1 MNMLASRF
9 MSMILST
16 MGSGISFA
24 RSSALAIGLVLV
36 MSLSGCAVGPKYQ
49 RPSAPVPTQF
59 KESIAPAT
67 PGAGTPAI
75 AYNNWWLVFNDP
87 TLDQLEN
94 EADSANQDIRIA
106 VARVDQ
112 AEAAARYSRSFL
124 SPTLSLGASLSRTR
138 EAQNR
143 PNNGNTNGRAA
154 TYNDFQ
160 LPLFFSYEIDT
171 WGRVRRSLEAARD
184 VHQATEADLR
194 FVRLSVEAAV
204 ALDYYSLRENDAERA
219 VLDSTIEQLQQAL
232 NVMTNRFREGINSEL
247 EVKQAKTLLD
257 QTKAQAQ
264 ALDVQRSQ
272 LEHAIAVL
280 DGRAASDFSLPKAPF
295 SGEPPAIP
303 PGLPADLLAR
313 RPDIAE
319 TDRYVAAAT
328 AQIGVART
336 AYLPHLSLTGYA
348 GFESTNTSSI
358 FNWQNFITSLGA
370 AALTPVFNGGR
381 IRADVDQ
388 AKAAYRGSLA
398 QYEKTVLTAYQEV
411 EDQLAALRI
420 LSGEAQSENDA
431 VDDARR
437 AEEIAMNRYKAGLVG
452 YLDVVFAETTLL
464 SNERVATQINGQRMV
479 ATVVLVKALG
489 GGWLGVSA
497 PPQLKP
503 NDQTGEASTPAT
515 RVPAAPKVTTMSGAN
530 QAMASPK

>member
-1 MNMLASRF
+1 MLANKLIPLTSSIPR
-9 MSMILST
+9 L
-16 MGSGISFA
+16 GIPAA
-24 RSSALAIGLVLV
+24 RSSAVAVCIVV
-36 MSLSGCAVGPKYQ
+36 AMSLSGCAVGPKYQ

-59 KESIAPAT
+59 KESNAPAT
-67 PGAGTPAI
+67 PGTGTPSI
-75 AYNNWWLVFNDP
+75 AYNNWWLVFNDS
-87 TLDQLEN
+87 TLNQLEN
-94 EADSANQDIRIA
+94 DADSANQDIRVA

-112 AEAAARYSRSFL
+112 AEAAARYARSFL
-124 SPTLSLGASLSRTR
+124 SPTLSLGTSVSRTR

-154 TYNDFQ
+154 TFNDFQ
-160 LPLFFSYEIDT
+160 LPLFFSYEIDA

-219 VLDSTIEQLQQAL
+219 VLDSTIEELQQAL
-232 NVMTNRFREGINSEL
+232 DVMNNRFHEGLNSEL
-247 EVKQAKTLLD
+247 EVKQEKTLLD

-295 SGEPPAIP
+295 D
-303 PGLPADLLAR
+303 GLPPFIPAGLPSDLLAR

-319 TDRYVAAAT
+319 ADRFVAAAT

-358 FNWQNFITSLGA
+358 FNWQNFLTSLGA

-388 AKAAYRGSLA
+388 AKAAYRVSLA
-398 QYEKTVLTAYQEV
+398 QYAKTVLTAYQEV

-420 LSGEAQSENDA
+420 LSGEAQSESDA
-431 VDDARR
+431 VEDAKR

-452 YLDVVFAETTLL
+452 NLDVVFAETTLL
-464 SNERVATQINGQRMV
+464 SNERVATQISGQRMV

-503 NDQTGEASTPAT
+503 NSQTGETAT
-515 RVPAAPKVTTMSGAN
+515 NPSK
-530 QAMASPK
+530 

>member
-1 MNMLASRF
+1 MPLSRLV
-9 MSMILST
+9 SMTSSLSLT
-16 MGSGISFA
+16 RLRISTV
-24 RSSALAIGLVLV
+24 RSSAVAIGLAMV
-36 MSLSGCAVGPKYQ
+36 MSLSGCAVGPKYR
-49 RPSAPVPTQF
+49 RPSAPVPPQF
-59 KESIAPAT
+59 KESTVPAT
-67 PGAGTPAI
+67 QGAGTPLI
-75 AYNNWWLVFNDP
+75 AYNNWWLIFNDP
-87 TLDQLEN
+87 TLDRLEK
-94 EADSANQDIRIA
+94 EADAANQDIRVA

-124 SPTLSLGASLSRTR
+124 SPTVSLGTSLSRTR

-143 PNNGNTNGRAA
+143 PNNGNTFGRAA
-154 TYNDFQ
+154 TFNDFQ
-160 LPLFFSYEIDT
+160 VPLYFRYEIDA
-171 WGRVRRSLEAARD
+171 WGRVRRSLESARD

-232 NVMTNRFREGINSEL
+232 DVMTNRFHSGLNSEL

-264 ALDVQRSQ
+264 ALDVRRAQ

-295 SGEPPAIP
+295 D
-303 PGLPADLLAR
+303 GLPPSIPSGLPSDLLAR

-319 TDRYVAAAT
+319 ADRYVAAAT

-336 AYLPHLSLTGYA
+336 AYLPHLSLTGYT

-358 FNWQNFITSLGA
+358 FNWQNFIASLGV

-388 AKAAYRGSLA
+388 ARAAYRGSLA

-420 LSGEAQSENDA
+420 LSGEAQSEDDA
-431 VDDARR
+431 VDDAKR

-464 SNERVATQINGQRMV
+464 SSERVATQISGQRMV

-497 PPQLKP
+497 PPQLRP
-503 NDQTGEASTPAT
+503 NNQTGETAT
-515 RVPAAPKVTTMSGAN
+515 KPGN
-530 QAMASPK
+530 

>member
-1 MNMLASRF
+1 MHPTRF
-9 MSMILST
+9 ITMTLSMTRRRSST
-16 MGSGISFA
+16 V
-24 RSSALAIGLVLV
+24 RSSAVAVGLVMLV
-36 MSLSGCAVGPKYQ
+36 SLSGCAVGPKYQ

-59 KESIAPAT
+59 KESVAPTT
-67 PGAGTPAI
+67 PETGTPTI
-75 AYNNWWLVFNDP
+75 AYNNWWLVFNDS
-87 TLDQLEN
+87 TLNQLEN
-94 EADSANQDIRIA
+94 DADSANQDIRVA

-112 AEAAARYSRSFL
+112 AEAAARYSHSFL
-124 SPTLSLGASLSRTR
+124 SPTLSLGASASRTR

-143 PNNGNTNGRAA
+143 PNNGNTDGRAA

-160 LPLFFSYEIDT
+160 LPLFFSYEIDA
-171 WGRVRRSLEAARD
+171 WGRVRRSLESARD

-204 ALDYYSLRENDAERA
+204 ALDYYSLRETDAERA

-232 NVMTNRFREGINSEL
+232 NVMTNRFHEGLNSEL

-264 ALDVQRSQ
+264 ALDIQRAQ

-280 DGRAASDFSLPKAPF
+280 DGRAAPDFSLPKAPF
-295 SGEPPAIP
+295 D
-303 PGLPADLLAR
+303 GLPPSIPSGLPSDLLAR

-319 TDRYVAAAT
+319 ADRYVAAAT

-336 AYLPHLSLTGYA
+336 AYLPHLSLTGYT
-348 GFESTNTSSI
+348 GFESTNTASI
-358 FNWQNFITSLGA
+358 FNWQNFIASLGA
-370 AALTPVFNGGR
+370 AALTPIFNGGR

-388 AKAAYRGSLA
+388 ARAAYRGSLA

-411 EDQLAALRI
+411 EDQVAALRI
-420 LSGEAQSENDA
+420 LSDEAQSESAA
-431 VDDARR
+431 VDDAKR

-452 YLDVVFAETTLL
+452 YLDVVFAQTTLL
-464 SNERVATQINGQRMV
+464 SNERVATQISGQRMV

-503 NDQTGEASTPAT
+503 NNQTAETATKPAS
-515 RVPAAPKVTTMSGAN
+515 
-530 QAMASPK
+530 

>member
-1 MNMLASRF
+1 MRPITFAPKAVR
-9 MSMILST
+9 ITWRRIST
-16 MGSGISFA
+16 QSNAAI
-24 RSSALAIGLVLV
+24 ALLMV

-59 KESIAPAT
+59 KESNAPAQAT
-67 PGAGTPAI
+67 QESTNPSIG
-75 AYNNWWLVFNDP
+75 YSNWWLIFNDP
-87 TLDQLEN
+87 TLNQLESD
-94 EADSANQDIRIA
+94 ADSANQDIRVA

-124 SPTLSLGASLSRTR
+124 SPTLSLGTSLSRTR

-154 TYNDFQ
+154 TFNDFQ
-160 LPLFFSYEIDT
+160 LPLFFSYEIDA

-184 VHQATEADLR
+184 VHRATEADLR

-204 ALDYYSLRENDAERA
+204 ALDYYSLRETDAERA
-219 VLDSTIEQLQQAL
+219 VLDSTIQQLQQAL
-232 NVMTNRFREGINSEL
+232 DVMTNRFHSGLNSEL

-264 ALDVQRSQ
+264 ALDVQRAQ

-280 DGRAASDFSLPKAPF
+280 DGRAASDFSLPTAPF
-295 SGEPPAIP
+295 TGLPPSIP
-303 PGLPADLLAR
+303 PGLPSDLLAR

-319 TDRYVAAAT
+319 ADRYVAAAT

-336 AYLPHLSLTGYA
+336 AYLPQLSLTGFA
-348 GFESTNTSSI
+348 GFESTAIGSLFS
-358 FNWQNFITSLGA
+358 WQNGIASLA
-370 AALTPVFNGGR
+370 ASALTPVFNGGR

-388 AKAAYRGSLA
+388 AKARYRESLG
-398 QYEKTVLTAYQEV
+398 QYVKTVLTAYQEV

-420 LSGEAQSENDA
+420 LSGEAQSQSDA
-431 VDDARR
+431 VDAAKR

-452 YLDVVFAETTLL
+452 YLDVVFAQTTLL
-464 SNERVATQINGQRMV
+464 SNQRVATQISGQRMV

-497 PPQLKP
+497 PPQL
-503 NDQTGEASTPAT
+503 NQTAETEVNLT
-515 RVPAAPKVTTMSGAN
+515 K
-530 QAMASPK
+530 

>member
-1 MNMLASRF
+1 MLPITF
-9 MSMILST
+9 TSMTLRMMWRRIATIQS
-16 MGSGISFA
+16 SGTAI
-24 RSSALAIGLVLV
+24 ALVMV
-36 MSLSGCAVGPKYQ
+36 MSLSGCAVGPRYQ
-49 RPSAPVPTQF
+49 RPTAPVPTEF
-59 KESIAPAT
+59 KESSAPAT
-67 PGAGTPAI
+67 QGAQTPPI

-87 TLDQLEN
+87 TLDRLER
-94 EADSANQDIRIA
+94 EADAANQDIRVA

-124 SPTLSLGASLSRTR
+124 SPTLSVGASASRTR

-160 LPLFFSYEIDT
+160 LPLFFNYEIDA
-171 WGRVRRSLEAARD
+171 WGRVRRSLESARD

-194 FVRLSVEAAV
+194 FLRLSVEAAV

-219 VLDSTIEQLQQAL
+219 VLDSTIEELQQAL
-232 NVMTNRFREGINSEL
+232 DVMTNRFRSGLNSEL

-264 ALDVQRSQ
+264 ALDVQRAQ

-295 SGEPPAIP
+295 D
-303 PGLPADLLAR
+303 GLPPSIPSGLPSDLLAR

-319 TDRYVAAAT
+319 ADRYVAAAT

-336 AYLPHLSLTGYA
+336 AYLPQLSLTGYT
-348 GFESTNTSSI
+348 GFESTNTASI
-358 FNWQNFITSLGA
+358 FNWQNFIASLGA

-431 VDDARR
+431 VADAKR

-452 YLDVVFAETTLL
+452 YLDVVFAQTTLL
-464 SNERVATQINGQRMV
+464 SNERVATQISGQRMV

-497 PPQLKP
+497 PPQVKP
-503 NDQTGEASTPAT
+503 NKQTGEAATNST
-515 RVPAAPKVTTMSGAN
+515 K
-530 QAMASPK
+530 

>member
-1 MNMLASRF
+1 MLPTRF
-9 MSMILST
+9 MSITLWVTRLRVST
-16 MGSGISFA
+16 G
-24 RSSALAIGLVLV
+24 RSSAAAISLVIV

-49 RPSAPVPTQF
+49 RPSAPVPTKF
-59 KESIAPAT
+59 KESAAPTTQAT
-67 PGAGTPAI
+67 STPPI

-94 EADSANQDIRIA
+94 EADSANQDIRVA

-112 AEAAARYSRSFL
+112 AEAAARYARSFL

-143 PNNGNTNGRAA
+143 PNNGNTGGRAA

-160 LPLFFSYEIDT
+160 VPLFFSYEIDA
-171 WGRVRRSLEAARD
+171 WGRVRRSLESARD

-194 FVRLSVEAAV
+194 FVRLSVEATV
-204 ALDYYSLRENDAERA
+204 ALDYYSLRETDAERA
-219 VLDSTIEQLQQAL
+219 VLDSTIQQLQQAL
-232 NVMTNRFREGINSEL
+232 DVMTNRFHEGLNSEL

-295 SGEPPAIP
+295 NGLPPSIP
-303 PGLPADLLAR
+303 PGLPSDLLAR
-313 RPDIAE
+313 RADIAE
-319 TDRYVAAAT
+319 ADRYVAAAT

-336 AYLPHLSLTGYA
+336 AYLPQLSLTGYA

-358 FNWQNFITSLGA
+358 FNWQNFIASLGA

-420 LSGEAQSENDA
+420 LSGEAQSESDA
-431 VDDARR
+431 VDDAKR

-464 SNERVATQINGQRMV
+464 SNERVATQISGQRMV
-479 ATVVLVKALG
+479 ATVALVKALG

-497 PPQLKP
+497 PPQLKA
-503 NDQTGEASTPAT
+503 NNHTGEAATNST
-515 RVPAAPKVTTMSGAN
+515 K
-530 QAMASPK
+530 

>member
-1 MNMLASRF
+1 MIPDRFIPMNSSIPRF
-9 MSMILST
+9 RV
-16 MGSGISFA
+16 FAA
-24 RSSALAIGLVLV
+24 RSSAAAVGVIMVT
-36 MSLSGCAVGPKYQ
+36 SLSGCAVGPKYQ

-59 KESIAPAT
+59 KESSARATPAT
-67 PGAGTPAI
+67 GTPPI
-75 AYNNWWLVFNDP
+75 AYNNWWLVFNDS
-87 TLDQLEN
+87 TLNQLEN
-94 EADSANQDIRIA
+94 DADSANQDIRVA

-124 SPTLSLGASLSRTR
+124 SPTLSVGASVSRTR
-138 EAQNR
+138 EAQDR

-160 LPLFFSYEIDT
+160 LPLFFKYEIDA
-171 WGRVRRSLEAARD
+171 WGRVRRSLESARD
-184 VHQATEADLR
+184 IHQATEADLR
-194 FVRLSVEAAV
+194 LVRLSVEASV
-204 ALDYYSLRENDAERA
+204 AIDYYSLRETDAERA

-232 NVMTNRFREGINSEL
+232 DVMTNRFHSGLNSEL

-264 ALDVQRSQ
+264 ALDVQRAQ

-280 DGRAASDFSLPKAPF
+280 DGCAASDFSLPKAPF
-295 SGEPPAIP
+295 TGLPPSIP
-303 PGLPADLLAR
+303 AGLPADLLAR

-319 TDRYVAAAT
+319 ADRYVAAAT

-336 AYLPHLSLTGYA
+336 AYLPRLSLTGYA
-348 GFESTNTSSI
+348 GFESTNTTSI
-358 FNWQNFITSLGA
+358 FNWQNFIASLGA
-370 AALTPVFNGGR
+370 AALTPLFNGGR

-420 LSGEAQSENDA
+420 LSGEAKSENDA
-431 VDDARR
+431 VDDAKR

-452 YLDVVFAETTLL
+452 YLDVVFAQTTLL

-489 GGWLGVSA
+489 GGWLEVSA

-503 NDQTGEASTPAT
+503 NNQTGEAAANST
-515 RVPAAPKVTTMSGAN
+515 K
-530 QAMASPK
+530 

>member
-1 MNMLASRF
+1 MRLTRF
-9 MSMILST
+9 VPMTLSLT
-16 MGSGISFA
+16 RVRISAA
-24 RSSALAIGLVLV
+24 RSSAVAIGLVMV

-59 KESIAPAT
+59 KESTSPAT
-67 PGAGTPAI
+67 QGAATPPI

-87 TLDQLEN
+87 TLNQLESD
-94 EADSANQDIRIA
+94 ADSANQDIRVA

-112 AEAAARYSRSFL
+112 AEAAARYARSFL
-124 SPTLSLGASLSRTR
+124 SPTISLGTSLSRTR

-143 PNNGNTNGRAA
+143 PNNGNTKGRAA

-160 LPLFFSYEIDT
+160 LPLFFSYEIDA
-171 WGRVRRSLEAARD
+171 WGRVRRSLESARD

-194 FVRLSVEAAV
+194 FVRLSVETAV
-204 ALDYYSLRENDAERA
+204 AMDYYSLRENDAERA
-219 VLDSTIEQLQQAL
+219 VLDSTIEQFQQAL
-232 NVMTNRFREGINSEL
+232 DVTTNRFHEGINSEL

-264 ALDVQRSQ
+264 ALDVQRAQ

-295 SGEPPAIP
+295 D
-303 PGLPADLLAR
+303 GLPPSIPSGLPSDLLAR

-319 TDRYVAAAT
+319 ADRYVAAAT

-336 AYLPHLSLTGYA
+336 AYLPQLSLTGFL
-348 GFESTNTSSI
+348 GFESTATGSLFS
-358 FNWQNFITSLGA
+358 WQNSIASLGA

-388 AKAAYRGSLA
+388 ARAKYRESLA
-398 QYEKTVLTAYQEV
+398 QYVKTVLTAYQEV

-420 LSGEAQSENDA
+420 LSGEAQSETDA
-431 VDDARR
+431 VDDAKR

-452 YLDVVFAETTLL
+452 YLDVVFAQTTLL
-464 SNERVATQINGQRMV
+464 SSERVATQISGQRMV

-497 PPQLKP
+497 PPPLDP
-503 NDQTGEASTPAT
+503 NQQTGETAT
-515 RVPAAPKVTTMSGAN
+515 NPTK
-530 QAMASPK
+530 

>member
-1 MNMLASRF
+1 
-9 MSMILST
+9 MIQIKS
-16 MGSGISFA
+16 IS
-24 RSSALAIGLVLV
+24 LTAIGLVAVIALT
-36 MSLSGCAVGPKYQ
+36 GCAVGPKYQ

-59 KESIAPAT
+59 KESAEQPAQT
-67 PGAGTPAI
+67 STTPAI

-87 TLDQLEN
+87 TLNQLEN
-94 EADSANQDIRIA
+94 DADSANQDIRVA
-106 VARVDQ
+106 VARVDE
-112 AEAAARYSRSFL
+112 AEAAARYARSFM
-124 SPTLSLGASLSRTR
+124 SPTLSLGTSVSRTR

-143 PNNGNTNGRAA
+143 PNNGNTGGRAA
-154 TYNDFQ
+154 TFNDFQ
-160 LPLFFSYEIDT
+160 IPLFFGYEIDA

-204 ALDYYSLRENDAERA
+204 ALDYYGLRENDAERA
-219 VLDSTIEQLQQAL
+219 VLDSTIQELQQAL
-232 NVMTNRFREGINSEL
+232 DVVTNRFHSGLNSEL

-264 ALDVQRSQ
+264 ALDVQRAQ

-295 SGEPPAIP
+295 TGLPPSIP
-303 PGLPADLLAR
+303 PGLPSDLLAR
-313 RPDIAE
+313 RSDIAE
-319 TDRYVAAAT
+319 ADRYVAAAT

-336 AYLPHLSLTGYA
+336 AYLPQLSLTGYA
-348 GFESTNTSSI
+348 GFESTAIGSLV
-358 FNWQNFITSLGA
+358 NWQNSIVSLGA

-388 AKAAYRGSLA
+388 AKARYRESLG
-398 QYEKTVLTAYQEV
+398 QYVKTVLTAYQEV

-420 LSGEAQSENDA
+420 LSGEAQSQSDA
-431 VDDARR
+431 VDAAKR

-464 SNERVATQINGQRMV
+464 SNERVATQISGQRMV

-497 PPQLKP
+497 APQL
-503 NDQTGEASTPAT
+503 NQTGETA
-515 RVPAAPKVTTMSGAN
+515 VN
-530 QAMASPK
+530 QTK

>member
-1 MNMLASRF
+1 MLPTRF
-9 MSMILST
+9 MSMTLFMT
-16 MGSGISFA
+16 RLRNPTA
-24 RSSALAIGLVLV
+24 RSSAVAIGLAMM

-49 RPSAPVPTQF
+49 RPSVPVPSQF
-59 KESIAPAT
+59 KESTAPAT
-67 PGAGTPAI
+67 QGAGTPAI

-87 TLDQLEN
+87 TLDRLEN
-94 EADSANQDIRIA
+94 EADSANQDIRVA

-124 SPTLSLGASLSRTR
+124 SPTLSLGTSLSRTR

-143 PNNGNTNGRAA
+143 PNNGNTLGRAA
-154 TYNDFQ
+154 TFNDFQ
-160 LPLFFSYEIDT
+160 LPLIFSYEIDA
-171 WGRVRRSLEAARD
+171 WGRVRRSLESARD
-184 VHQATEADLR
+184 VQQATQADLR

-219 VLDSTIEQLQQAL
+219 VLDSSIEQLQQAL
-232 NVMTNRFREGINSEL
+232 DVMTNRFHEGINSEL

-257 QTKAQAQ
+257 QTKTQAQ

-280 DGRAASDFSLPKAPF
+280 DGRAASEFSLPKAPF
-295 SGEPPAIP
+295 SGAPPSIP
-303 PGLPADLLAR
+303 PGLPSDLLAR

-319 TDRYVAAAT
+319 ADRYVAAAT
-328 AQIGVART
+328 AQIGVARA
-336 AYLPHLSLTGYA
+336 AYLPQLSLTGFA
-348 GFESTNTSSI
+348 GFESTAIGSLFS
-358 FNWQNFITSLGA
+358 WQNSIASLGA

-388 AKAAYRGSLA
+388 ARAKYRESLA
-398 QYEKTVLTAYQEV
+398 QYAKTVLTSYQEV

-431 VDDARR
+431 VDDAKR

-464 SNERVATQINGQRMV
+464 SNERVATQISGQRMV

-489 GGWLGVSA
+489 GGWLGVA
-497 PPQLKP
+497 TPQQYKP
-503 NDQTGEASTPAT
+503 NNQSGETGTQA
-515 RVPAAPKVTTMSGAN
+515 RVPAAPKEKTLSGAN
-530 QAMASPK
+530 HTMALPE

>member
-1 MNMLASRF
+1 
-9 MSMILST
+9 
-16 MGSGISFA
+16 
-24 RSSALAIGLVLV
+24 
-36 MSLSGCAVGPKYQ
+36 
-49 RPSAPVPTQF
+49 
-59 KESIAPAT
+59 
-67 PGAGTPAI
+67 
-75 AYNNWWLVFNDP
+75 
-87 TLDQLEN
+87 
-94 EADSANQDIRIA
+94 
-106 VARVDQ
+106 
-112 AEAAARYSRSFL
+112 
-124 SPTLSLGASLSRTR
+124 
-138 EAQNR
+138 
-143 PNNGNTNGRAA
+143 
-154 TYNDFQ
+154 
-160 LPLFFSYEIDT
+160 
-171 WGRVRRSLEAARD
+171 
-184 VHQATEADLR
+184 
-194 FVRLSVEAAV
+194 VRLSVEAAV

-219 VLDSTIEQLQQAL
+219 VLDSTTEQLQKGL
-232 NVMTNRFREGINSEL
+232 ELMTNRFREGINSEL

-264 ALDVQRSQ
+264 ALDVQRAQ

-280 DGRAASDFSLPKAPF
+280 DGRAPSDFSLPKALF
-295 SGEPPAIP
+295 NGRPPSIP
-303 PGLPADLLAR
+303 PGLPSDLLAR

-319 TDRYVAAAT
+319 ADRFVAAAT

-348 GFESTNTSSI
+348 GFESTNTTSI
-358 FNWQNFITSLGA
+358 FNWQNFITSLGV

-388 AKAAYRGSLA
+388 AKATYRVSLG

-431 VDDARR
+431 VDDAKR
-437 AEEIAMNRYKAGLVG
+437 AEEIAMNRYQAGLVG

-497 PPQLKP
+497 PSQL
-503 NDQTGEASTPAT
+503 NANSQVGEAVVNAT
-515 RVPAAPKVTTMSGAN
+515 K
-530 QAMASPK
+530 

>member
-1 MNMLASRF
+1 
-9 MSMILST
+9 MIQIKS
-16 MGSGISFA
+16 IS
-24 RSSALAIGLVLV
+24 LTAIGLVAVIALT
-36 MSLSGCAVGPKYQ
+36 GCAVGPKYQ

-59 KESIAPAT
+59 KESAEQPAQT
-67 PGAGTPAI
+67 STTPAI

-87 TLDQLEN
+87 TLNQLEN
-94 EADSANQDIRIA
+94 DADSANQDIRVA
-106 VARVDQ
+106 VARVDE
-112 AEAAARYSRSFL
+112 AEAAARYARSFM
-124 SPTLSLGASLSRTR
+124 SPTLSLGTSVSRTR

-143 PNNGNTNGRAA
+143 PNNGNTGGRAA
-154 TYNDFQ
+154 TFNDFQ
-160 LPLFFSYEIDT
+160 IPLFFSYEIDA

-184 VHQATEADLR
+184 VHPATEADLR

-204 ALDYYSLRENDAERA
+204 ALDYYGLRENDAERA
-219 VLDSTIEQLQQAL
+219 VLDSTIQELQQAL
-232 NVMTNRFREGINSEL
+232 DVVTNRFHSGLNSEL

-264 ALDVQRSQ
+264 ALDVQRAQ

-295 SGEPPAIP
+295 TGLPPSIP
-303 PGLPADLLAR
+303 PGLPSDLLAR
-313 RPDIAE
+313 RSDIAE
-319 TDRYVAAAT
+319 ADRYVAAAT

-336 AYLPHLSLTGYA
+336 AYLPQLSLTGYA
-348 GFESTNTSSI
+348 GFESTAIGSLV
-358 FNWQNFITSLGA
+358 NWQNSIVSLGA

-388 AKAAYRGSLA
+388 AKARYRESLG
-398 QYEKTVLTAYQEV
+398 QYVKTVLTAYQEV

-420 LSGEAQSENDA
+420 LSGEAQSQSDA
-431 VDDARR
+431 VDAAKR

-464 SNERVATQINGQRMV
+464 SNERVATQISGQRMV

-497 PPQLKP
+497 APQL
-503 NDQTGEASTPAT
+503 NQTGETA
-515 RVPAAPKVTTMSGAN
+515 VN
-530 QAMASPK
+530 QTK

>member
-1 MNMLASRF
+1 MLPTITP
-9 MSMILST
+9 SMMRLR
-16 MGSGISFA
+16 ISA
-24 RSSALAIGLVLV
+24 ALSSAVAIGLVMM

-67 PGAGTPAI
+67 QAAGTPPI

-87 TLDQLEN
+87 TLNQLEN
-94 EADSANQDIRIA
+94 EADSANQDIRVA

-112 AEAAARYSRSFL
+112 AEAAARYARSFL
-124 SPTLSLGASLSRTR
+124 SPTLSLGTSVSRTR

-143 PNNGNTNGRAA
+143 PNNGNTFGRAA
-154 TYNDFQ
+154 TFNDFQ
-160 LPLFFSYEIDT
+160 LPLLFSYEIDA
-171 WGRVRRSLEAARD
+171 WGRVRRSLESARD

-219 VLDSTIEQLQQAL
+219 VLDSMIEQLQQAL
-232 NVMTNRFREGINSEL
+232 DVTTNRFHEGINSDL

-280 DGRAASDFSLPKAPF
+280 DGRPASDFTLPKAPF
-295 SGEPPAIP
+295 TGLPPSIP
-303 PGLPADLLAR
+303 PGLPSELLAR

-319 TDRYVAAAT
+319 ADRFVAAST

-336 AYLPHLSLTGYA
+336 AYLPQLSLTGFL
-348 GFESTNTSSI
+348 GFESTATGSL
-358 FNWQNFITSLGA
+358 FNWQNGIASLGA
-370 AALTPVFNGGR
+370 AALTPIFNGGR

-388 AKAAYRGSLA
+388 AKAKYRESLA
-398 QYEKTVLTAYQEV
+398 QYVKTVLTAYQEV

-420 LSGEAQSENDA
+420 LSGEAQSESDA
-431 VDDARR
+431 VEDAKR
-437 AEEIAMNRYKAGLVG
+437 AEEIAMNRYKVGLVG
-452 YLDVVFAETTLL
+452 YLDVVFAQTTLL
-464 SNERVATQINGQRMV
+464 ANERVATQISGQRMV

-497 PPQLKP
+497 PSQLKA
-503 NDQTGEASTPAT
+503 NNQTGEAVTNST
-515 RVPAAPKVTTMSGAN
+515 K
-530 QAMASPK
+530 

>member
-1 MNMLASRF
+1 MLLTTF
-9 MSMILST
+9 MSMT
-16 MGSGISFA
+16 SFMTHLRVSIV
-24 RSSALAIGLVLV
+24 RSSALAISLV
-36 MSLSGCAVGPKYQ
+36 MAMAFSGCAVGPKYQ
-49 RPSAPVPTQF
+49 RPTAPVPTQF
-59 KESIAPAT
+59 KESSAPT
-67 PGAGTPAI
+67 TQGAGTPAI
-75 AYNNWWLVFNDP
+75 AYNNWWFVFNDA
-87 TLDQLEN
+87 TLNQLESD
-94 EADSANQDIRIA
+94 ADSANQDIRVA
-106 VARVDQ
+106 VARIDQ

-124 SPTLSLGASLSRTR
+124 SPTLSLGTSASRTR

-160 LPLFFSYEIDT
+160 LPLFLNYEIDA

-204 ALDYYSLRENDAERA
+204 ALDYYSLRENDAERV

-232 NVMTNRFREGINSEL
+232 DVMTNRFHSGLNSEL

-257 QTKAQAQ
+257 QTKAQGQ
-264 ALDVQRSQ
+264 ALDVQRAQ

-280 DGRAASDFSLPKAPF
+280 DGRAASDFSVPKAPF
-295 SGEPPAIP
+295 DGLPPSIP
-303 PGLPADLLAR
+303 PGLPSDLLER

-319 TDRYVAAAT
+319 ADRYVAAAT

-336 AYLPHLSLTGYA
+336 AYLPHLSLTGYT

-358 FNWQNFITSLGA
+358 FNWQNFIASLGA

-388 AKAAYRGSLA
+388 AKANYRGSLA

-420 LSGEAQSENDA
+420 LSTEAQSENDA
-431 VDDARR
+431 VDDAKR

-452 YLDVVFAETTLL
+452 YLDVVFAQTALL
-464 SNERVATQINGQRMV
+464 SSERAATQISGQRMV

-489 GGWLGVSA
+489 GGWLGVPA
-497 PPQLKP
+497 QPQLTP
-503 NDQTGEASTPAT
+503 NNQTGEA
-515 RVPAAPKVTTMSGAN
+515 VTNSG
-530 QAMASPK
+530 K

>member
-1 MNMLASRF
+1 MLRPKF
-9 MSMILST
+9 GSMTSSVARVR
-16 MGSGISFA
+16 MFSM
-24 RSSALAIGLVLV
+24 RSSAVASGLVMV
-36 MSLSGCAVGPKYQ
+36 MVLSGCAVGPKYQ
-49 RPSAPVPTQF
+49 RPAAPVPTQF
-59 KESIAPAT
+59 KESMAPET
-67 PGAGTPAI
+67 QGTPSI
-75 AYNNWWLVFNDP
+75 AYSNWWLVFNDA
-87 TLDQLEN
+87 TLNKLET
-94 EADSANQDIRIA
+94 EADSANQDIRLA

-112 AEAAARYSRSFL
+112 AEAAARYARSFL
-124 SPTLSLGASLSRTR
+124 SPTLSLGTSLSRTR

-143 PNNGNTNGRAA
+143 PNNGNTFGRAA
-154 TYNDFQ
+154 TFNDFQ
-160 LPLFFSYEIDT
+160 LPLFFSYEIDA
-171 WGRVRRSLEAARD
+171 WGRVRRSLESARD

-204 ALDYYSLRENDAERA
+204 ALDYYSLRENDAERV
-219 VLDSTIEQLQQAL
+219 VLDSTIEELQQAL
-232 NVMTNRFREGINSEL
+232 DVMTNRFHSGLNSEL

-264 ALDVQRSQ
+264 ALDVQRAQ

-280 DGRAASDFSLPKAPF
+280 DGRAASDFSLPRAPF
-295 SGEPPAIP
+295 DGLPPAIP
-303 PGLPADLLAR
+303 PGLPSDLLAR

-319 TDRYVAAAT
+319 ADRYVAAAT

-348 GFESTNTSSI
+348 GFESANTSSI
-358 FNWQNFITSLGA
+358 FNWQNFIASLGA

-388 AKAAYRGSLA
+388 ARAAYRGSLA

-431 VDDARR
+431 VDDAKR

-464 SNERVATQINGQRMV
+464 SNERVATQISGQRMV

-497 PPQLKP
+497 PPQLKA
-503 NDQTGEASTPAT
+503 NNQTGETETNPT
-515 RVPAAPKVTTMSGAN
+515 K
-530 QAMASPK
+530 

>member
-1 MNMLASRF
+1 MLRTRF
-9 MSMILST
+9 VSMTSSLTRLRS
-16 MGSGISFA
+16 SAA
-24 RSSALAIGLVLV
+24 RSSTVAIGIVMA
-36 MSLSGCAVGPKYQ
+36 MSLTGCAVGPKYQ
-49 RPSAPVPTQF
+49 RPTAPVPAQF
-59 KESIAPAT
+59 KESNAPAT
-67 PGAGTPAI
+67 QGQGTPPI

-94 EADSANQDIRIA
+94 DADSANQDIRVA

-112 AEAAARYSRSFL
+112 AEAAARYARSFL
-124 SPTLSLGASLSRTR
+124 SPTLSLGTSVSRTR

-143 PNNGNTNGRAA
+143 PNNGNTGGRAA

-160 LPLFFSYEIDT
+160 VPLFFSYEIDA
-171 WGRVRRSLEAARD
+171 WGRVRRSLESARD

-232 NVMTNRFREGINSEL
+232 DVITNRFREGLNSEL
-247 EVKQAKTLLD
+247 EVKQAKTILD

-295 SGEPPAIP
+295 TGLPPSIP
-303 PGLPADLLAR
+303 PGLPSDLLAR

-319 TDRYVAAAT
+319 ADRFVAAAT

-336 AYLPHLSLTGYA
+336 AYLPQLSLTGFL
-348 GFESTNTSSI
+348 GFESTATGGLFS
-358 FNWQNFITSLGA
+358 WQNAIASLGA

-388 AKAAYRGSLA
+388 AQAKYRESLG
-398 QYEKTVLTAYQEV
+398 QYVKTVLTAYQEV

-420 LSGEAQSENDA
+420 LSGEAQSEADA
-431 VDDARR
+431 VEDARR

-464 SNERVATQINGQRMV
+464 SNERVATQISGQRMV

-503 NDQTGEASTPAT
+503 NNKTGET
-515 RVPAAPKVTTMSGAN
+515 AANSAK
-530 QAMASPK
+530 

>member
-1 MNMLASRF
+1 MNMLLNRF
-9 MSMILST
+9 MPMTSSMTRLR
-16 MGSGISFA
+16 ISAA
-24 RSSALAIGLVLV
+24 RSSALAIGLVMV
-36 MSLSGCAVGPKYQ
+36 ASLSGCAVGPKYQ
-49 RPSAPVPTQF
+49 RPTVPVPTQF
-59 KESIAPAT
+59 KESSAPT
-67 PGAGTPAI
+67 TQGAGTPSI
-75 AYNNWWLVFNDP
+75 AYNNWWLVFNDS
-87 TLDQLEN
+87 TLNQLEN
-94 EADSANQDIRIA
+94 DADSANQDIRVA

-124 SPTLSLGASLSRTR
+124 SPTLSLGTSVSRTR

-154 TYNDFQ
+154 TFNDFQ
-160 LPLFFSYEIDT
+160 LPLFVNYEIDA

-204 ALDYYSLRENDAERA
+204 ALDYYSLRETDAERA

-232 NVMTNRFREGINSEL
+232 DVMTNRFHSGLSSEL

-257 QTKAQAQ
+257 QTKAQGQ
-264 ALDVQRSQ
+264 ALDVQRAQ

-280 DGRAASDFSLPKAPF
+280 DGRAASDFSVPKAPF
-295 SGEPPAIP
+295 DGLPPSIP
-303 PGLPADLLAR
+303 PGLPSDLLAR
-313 RPDIAE
+313 RPDVAE
-319 TDRYVAAAT
+319 ADRYVAAAT

-358 FNWQNFITSLGA
+358 FNWQNFIASLGA

-388 AKAAYRGSLA
+388 AKASYRGSLA

-420 LSGEAQSENDA
+420 LSGEAQSESDA
-431 VDDARR
+431 VDDAKR

-452 YLDVVFAETTLL
+452 YLDVVFAQTTLL
-464 SNERVATQINGQRMV
+464 SNQRVATQISGQRMV

-497 PPQLKP
+497 PPQPKP
-503 NDQTGEASTPAT
+503 SGQAGEAATNST
-515 RVPAAPKVTTMSGAN
+515 K
-530 QAMASPK
+530 